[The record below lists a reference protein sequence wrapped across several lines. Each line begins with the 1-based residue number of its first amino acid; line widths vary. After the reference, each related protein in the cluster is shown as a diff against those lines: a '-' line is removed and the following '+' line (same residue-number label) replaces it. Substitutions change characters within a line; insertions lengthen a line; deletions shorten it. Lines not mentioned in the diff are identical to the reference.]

1 MKRHGFAVLA
11 LAVLFSSNKCADGK
25 GGVASEMTSLYGTRW
40 LVTALDGQAIPLAE
54 GAEQPWLQMDP
65 DKRSISGFGGCNS
78 LMGGFEHEGSTIRFP
93 NLGSTKM
100 YCPTSAELEGKVL
113 TALRN
118 TDAFKLD
125 GEVLHLLHAGKEV
138 AALNKAK

>member
-1 MKRHGFAVLA
+1 MVKR
-11 LAVLFSSNKCADGK
+11 
-25 GGVASEMTSLYGTRW
+25 Y
-40 LVTALDGQAIPLAE
+40 
-54 GAEQPWLQMDP
+54 PWPKVPNNPGYKLDP

-78 LMGGFEHEGSTIRFP
+78 LMGVPEYEAENYPLPTTALEDVLSCCV
-93 NLGSTKM
+93 NLKKDTN
-100 YCPTSAELEGKVL
+100 
-113 TALRN
+113 ALRN